1 MLRSGPSMIR
11 NRDANTVVLGIQAG
25 TIFVLQLCHQ
35 AEDIV
40 LLEMIC
46 TSVRLCK
53 TILLTSTMQG
63 GKLY

>member
-1 MLRSGPSMIR
+1 M
-11 NRDANTVVLGIQAG
+11 VLGIQAG